1 MPTAMNLLQE
11 FKKFAMRG
19 NAIDLAVGV
28 VIGAA
33 FTQIT
38 TSIAND
44 VLTPALS
51 LLIGNIDL
59 SHLAVP
65 VRGTTISYG
74 AVIQAV
80 INFLITAL
88 ALFLIVKGVNRLA
101 LSRRAPEEKKPA
113 EEKEEIK
120 VLKEIR
126 DELKRVR

>member
-1 MPTAMNLLQE
+1 MNLLQE

-101 LSRRAPEEKKPA
+101 LSRRASEEKKPA